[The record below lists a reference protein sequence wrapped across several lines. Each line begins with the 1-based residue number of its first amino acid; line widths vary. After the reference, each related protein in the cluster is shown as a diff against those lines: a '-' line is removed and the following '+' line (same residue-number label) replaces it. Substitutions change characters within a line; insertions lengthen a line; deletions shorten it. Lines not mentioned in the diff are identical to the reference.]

1 MHILQYCSVQF
12 FIVLYRI
19 IFILICLFQAY
30 ALLFRIVLY
39 STTQHYL
46 SHSISLYAYHH
57 ILYYLVQYL
66 YYIISYSII
75 QFLLP
80 LTYYISFLYKRKK
93 NSILFY
99 PIPSHWLSWDH
110 HTLISMS
117 LPIQPSHSFQLMFLN
132 WWWLVEVVGGCVR
145 CSNYSS
151 YYYFYYIALCLQST
165 CHQFRYLLVLL
176 CSAQP
181 YLLSLSPLLIYI
193 FIYLYIYPMS

>member
-1 MHILQYCSVQF
+1 MLYCSVQYY
-12 FIVLYRI
+12 IVLPSIIYRI
-19 IFILICLFQAY
+19 VYRYMLIIIYSIISYSIYITLY
-30 ALLFRIVLY
+30 RIVLY
-39 STTQHYL
+39 SFYSYCL
-46 SHSISLYAYHH
+46 SL
-57 ILYYLVQYL
+57 
-66 YYIISYSII
+66 IIFH
-75 QFLLP
+75 FLL
-80 LTYYISFLYKRKK
+80 KNRKK

-165 CHQFRYLLVLL
+165 CHQFSYLLVLL

-181 YLLSLSPLLIYI
+181 YLAQLITFTYIYFYI
-193 FIYLYIYPMS
+193 FIYLPHELR